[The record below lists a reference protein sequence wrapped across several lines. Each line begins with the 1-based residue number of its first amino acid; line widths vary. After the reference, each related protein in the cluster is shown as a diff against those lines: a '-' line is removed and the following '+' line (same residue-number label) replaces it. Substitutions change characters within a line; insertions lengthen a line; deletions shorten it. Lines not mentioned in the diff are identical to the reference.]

1 MAGNEFIF
9 EKQRHLPSNFSNLS
23 CMNVKPADIP
33 VNRYDT
39 IKYSSSNRKTST
51 TPQNKSRKYKSRT
64 KQPKSGI
71 KPFLCLKGKLK
82 IDSNSPKAPLTM
94 KDKIKKFEAKKDK
107 PTEKDYEVEDN
118 VSKMVKPKSEKIK
131 LISRVFENNVF
142 ENSEKDGPF
151 AKKTMKDDNVDTNE
165 GVVKVINAFEMMM
178 NHRCD
183 TQIKTPRSKKIG
195 KKSTRLSEGKI
206 GRKKF

>member
-1 MAGNEFIF
+1 M
-9 EKQRHLPSNFSNLS
+9 
-23 CMNVKPADIP
+23 D
-33 VNRYDT
+33 
-39 IKYSSSNRKTST
+39 
-51 TPQNKSRKYKSRT
+51 
-64 KQPKSGI
+64 
-71 KPFLCLKGKLK
+71 
-82 IDSNSPKAPLTM
+82 
-94 KDKIKKFEAKKDK
+94 
-107 PTEKDYEVEDN
+107 TEKDYKVEDN

-142 ENSEKDGPF
+142 ENSEKDGAF

-178 NHRCD
+178 NHRGD